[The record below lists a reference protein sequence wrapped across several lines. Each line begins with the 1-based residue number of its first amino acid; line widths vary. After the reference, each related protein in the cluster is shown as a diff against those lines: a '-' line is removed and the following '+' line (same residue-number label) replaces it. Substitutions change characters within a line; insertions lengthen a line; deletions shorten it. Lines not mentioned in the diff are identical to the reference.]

1 MIFKKATNQDIDGI
15 INIWK
20 ACFTDDIDYINNY
33 IKYCFPY
40 CKTFIALTDN
50 NEVAS
55 SITLIPTY
63 AIIQGALNNNNTKE
77 LKGYYLYAVG
87 TLPQFRGNAISLR
100 LINYAIELCKN
111 ERVSFIITRPSNDS
125 LYAFYNKL
133 GFSHTLYE
141 EHLTIDIYATIN
153 TFSSKIQLQNLSA
166 DKLYKLRLSRKKD
179 TIQEIPENYFKWPTD
194 ILNYAIIEVEER
206 KGICSLINIDP
217 SKKDC
222 GYFLSYPEETFP
234 KTIKVLE
241 TNINEK
247 HYNLLCDVI
256 HCKYPQAEQIK
267 IIRPSTSQSRNL
279 NIRKSGLLL
288 LLDKEVSSDLLNYS
302 ILLPLE

>member
-1 MIFKKATNQDIDGI
+1 MILKKATNQDIDGI

-20 ACFTDDIDYINNY
+20 TCFTDDIDYINNY

-40 CKTFIALTDN
+40 CKTLIALTDN

-63 AIIQGALNNNNTKE
+63 AIIQGALNNTKE

-87 TLPQFRGNAISLR
+87 TLPLFRGNAISLR

-125 LYAFYNKL
+125 LYTLYNKL
-133 GFSHTLYE
+133 GFSYTLYE
-141 EHLTIDIYATIN
+141 EHLTIDLYAAIN

-166 DKLYKLRLSRKKD
+166 DKLYELRLSRNENK
-179 TIQEIPENYFKWPTD
+179 IQGIPENYFKWSTD

-247 HYNLLCDVI
+247 HYNLLCNVI

-267 IIRPSTSQSRNL
+267 IIRPLTSQSPHF

-288 LLDKEVSSDLLNYS
+288 LLDKEVNSDLLNYS